1 MTTEL
6 GVDTAVVASWL
17 RAAGAGGEASRRAS
31 RDARWGSRW
40 RGREARASGRQDRW
54 CCTGGQLGAAT
65 TASRL
70 DELASTVA
78 TTEAA
83 WEAGAGGEWQTGS
96 GRGREV
102 RWPSRKPAGA
112 ARATAE
118 ATATEALRS
127 RKGGDG
133 EECDE
138 GELHLVGCV
147 WGCWVSCAA
156 ETVVSNDC

>member
-6 GVDTAVVASWL
+6 GVDTAVVAGWL
-17 RAAGAGGEASRRAS
+17 RAGGAGGEASRRAS

-96 GRGREV
+96 GGGREV
-102 RWPSRKPAGA
+102 RWSSRKPAGA

-118 ATATEALRS
+118 ATEALRS
-127 RKGGDG
+127 REGGGG

-138 GELHLVGCV
+138 GELHLVGFCV
-147 WGCWVSCAA
+147 
-156 ETVVSNDC
+156 